1 MPDFLRPVV
10 AIPAK
15 NEEALLPRQ
24 IAALGRQTVLDHLPG
39 PLEVIIVLNN
49 TTDRSFIAAQAAA
62 VLAPRLRLTIEDVSY
77 TADRAHV
84 GSARRLAMELAAEAA
99 PAGVILTTDADA
111 VPANSWVEANLQAVA
126 ARADMVG
133 GRIVGDPV
141 EEARLGSGFLH
152 RARLHARYG
161 ELRDE
166 LAALIDPMDH
176 DPWPRHHDHTGP

>member
-62 VLAPRLRLTIEDVSY
+62 VLAPRLRVTIEDVRY
-77 TADRAHV
+77 PPDRAHV
-84 GSARRLAMELAAEAA
+84 GSARRHAMELAAEAA

-111 VPANSWVEANLQAVA
+111 VARRLLGRSKPASHCS
-126 ARADMVG
+126 
-133 GRIVGDPV
+133 GR
-141 EEARLGSGFLH
+141 RH
-152 RARLHARYG
+152 RRRPHR
-161 ELRDE
+161 R
-166 LAALIDPMDH
+166 
-176 DPWPRHHDHTGP
+176 